1 MKVENRES
9 KPLGNL
15 EKESL
20 ANVLI
25 DESNSQTEIKE
36 IKESVKKKSKC
47 RCSFPS
53 AYTVLLII
61 EILIFL
67 LTYIIPKGLFDTIEY
82 SSEEKI
88 FIIRIHDVNNTIL
101 RVNATKEELDKRG
114 ISVPLD
120 SFLKGIISRPIT
132 IPNTYKRIEGETTNF
147 LNLFS
152 YPIKGLI
159 ASGDICFFVLI
170 IGGTLNM
177 LVEMDSLSSGMR
189 ALSRITKG
197 KEFLL
202 LILILFLISIGGT
215 TYGMFEEIISFY
227 PILMPI
233 FLKSGFDGILSMAP
247 LYLGAICGNMFCTM
261 NATSVVLASIAAGIN
276 FADGLVLRIIG
287 LVLGIIIAVGYL
299 FIYYKRIQK
308 DNTKSIVYDIR
319 EKLEDKYLKIKN
331 ENKENKENE
340 NDIEEKEKIISEKEP
355 LKEDK
360 NEDKN
365 KDKNKNGDII
375 EITENESNN
384 YKFTCIQKISLVI
397 FFSGFIALIL
407 GVLLLGWSIIQ
418 MATIFLLLGII
429 FMFMLRKGE
438 QKAIDIFMKGA
449 GEFCGVAM
457 IIGIARGINLTLE
470 NEKISDTIL
479 DSMSNLVDGL
489 PKIWFAIIMFIIYI
503 FLGFF
508 IQSQSGLAVLSIPP
522 FAPLADKVNCKREVV
537 VNAFMFGQELIGLI
551 SPTGMILIITQL
563 VGIKFTYWLKFIWP
577 YMLILFV
584 FLIVLIIV
592 NAILS

>member
-1 MKVENRES
+1 MNDERES
-9 KPLGNL
+9 KPMGNL
-15 EKESL
+15 EKETLTS
-20 ANVLI
+20 VLI
-25 DESNSQTEIKE
+25 TEADSSPIVLSQ
-36 IKESVKKKSKC
+36 KKQRKC
-47 RCSFPS
+47 KNCCSFPS
-53 AYTVLLII
+53 AYTVLIII
-61 EILIFL
+61 EIIIFL

-82 SSEEKI
+82 SSEENK
-88 FIIRIHDVNNTIL
+88 FIIRIHDVNNTII
-101 RVNATKEELDKRG
+101 RVNATKEELDKRN
-114 ISVPLD
+114 ISVPLE
-120 SFLKGIISRPIT
+120 SFLNGIITRPIS
-132 IPNTYKRIEGETTNF
+132 IPNTYKKIEGETTNF
-147 LNLFS
+147 FGLFS

-159 ASGDICFFVLI
+159 ESADICFFVLI

-202 LILILFLISIGGT
+202 LILILILIAIGGT

-233 FLKSGFDGILSMAP
+233 FLQSGFDGILAMAP

-261 NATSVVLASIAAGIN
+261 NATSVVLASITAGIN
-276 FADGLVLRIIG
+276 FSEGIVLRIIG
-287 LVLGIIIAVGYL
+287 LVLSIIIAVAYL

-308 DNTKSIVYDIR
+308 DNTKSIVYDIK
-319 EKLEDKYLKIKN
+319 EELENKYLKPK
-331 ENKENKENE
+331 KENIENN
-340 NDIEEKEKIISEKEP
+340 NDIEEKEKIITEQNP

-360 NEDKN
+360 PEE
-365 KDKNKNGDII
+365 II
-375 EITENESNN
+375 ENESDTN
-384 YKFTCIQKISLVI
+384 KFTCVQKISLI
-397 FFSGFIALIL
+397 ILFSGFIALIL
-407 GVLLLGWSIIQ
+407 GVLLLGWSIVQ
-418 MATIFLLLGII
+418 MATIFLLLAII

-438 QKAIDIFMKGA
+438 QKAIDAFMKGA

-479 DSMSNLVDGL
+479 ESMSNLVDGL
-489 PKIWFAIIMFIIYI
+489 PKIWFSIIMLVIYI
-503 FLGFF
+503 LIGFF

-551 SPTGMILIITQL
+551 APTGMILIITQL

-577 YMLILFV
+577 YMLILFI
-584 FLIVLIIV
+584 FLCILIIL
-592 NAILS
+592 NATIF

>member
-1 MKVENRES
+1 MNDERES
-9 KPLGNL
+9 KQLGNL
-15 EKESL
+15 EKETLTS
-20 ANVLI
+20 VLI
-25 DESNSQTEIKE
+25 TEADSSPIVLSQ
-36 IKESVKKKSKC
+36 KKQRKC
-47 RCSFPS
+47 KNCCSFPS
-53 AYTVLLII
+53 AYTVLIII
-61 EILIFL
+61 EIIIFL

-82 SSEEKI
+82 SSEENK
-88 FIIRIHDVNNTIL
+88 FIIRIHDVNNTII
-101 RVNATKEELDKRG
+101 RVNATKEELDKRN
-114 ISVPLD
+114 ISVPLE
-120 SFLKGIISRPIT
+120 SFLNGIITRPIS
-132 IPNTYKRIEGETTNF
+132 IPNTYKKIEGETTNF
-147 LNLFS
+147 FGLFS

-159 ASGDICFFVLI
+159 ESADICFFVLI

-202 LILILFLISIGGT
+202 LILILILIAIGGT

-233 FLKSGFDGILSMAP
+233 FLQSGFDGILAMAP

-261 NATSVVLASIAAGIN
+261 NATSVVLASITAGIN
-276 FADGLVLRIIG
+276 FSEGIVLRIIG
-287 LVLGIIIAVGYL
+287 LVLSIIIAVAYL

-308 DNTKSIVYDIR
+308 DNTKSIVYDIK
-319 EKLEDKYLKIKN
+319 EELENKYLKPK
-331 ENKENKENE
+331 KENIENN
-340 NDIEEKEKIISEKEP
+340 NDIEEKEKIITEQNP

-360 NEDKN
+360 PEE
-365 KDKNKNGDII
+365 II
-375 EITENESNN
+375 ENESDTN
-384 YKFTCIQKISLVI
+384 KFTCIQKISLI
-397 FFSGFIALIL
+397 ILFSGFIALIL
-407 GVLLLGWSIIQ
+407 GVLLLGWSIVQ
-418 MATIFLLLGII
+418 MATIFLLLAII

-438 QKAIDIFMKGA
+438 QKAIDAFMKGA

-479 DSMSNLVDGL
+479 ESMSNLVDGL
-489 PKIWFAIIMFIIYI
+489 PKIWFSIIMLVIYI
-503 FLGFF
+503 LIGFF

-551 SPTGMILIITQL
+551 APTGMILIVTQL

-577 YMLILFV
+577 YMLILFI
-584 FLIVLIIV
+584 FLCILIIL
-592 NAILS
+592 NATIF

>member
-1 MKVENRES
+1 MKEEERES
-9 KPLGNL
+9 KPLANL
-15 EKESL
+15 EKERL
-20 ANVLI
+20 TNVLI
-25 DESNSQTEIKE
+25 DESNEFPIETKE
-36 IKESVKKKSKC
+36 KKSKKC
-47 RCSFPS
+47 HKCKCTFPS
-53 AYTVLLII
+53 AYSVLLII
-61 EILIFL
+61 EIVIFI

-82 SSEEKI
+82 SSEEKK
-88 FIIRIHDVNNTIL
+88 FIIRIHDLNNTIL
-101 RVNATKEELDKRG
+101 RVNATEEELKKRN

-120 SFLKGIISRPIT
+120 SFINGIITRPIS
-132 IPNTYKRIEGETTNF
+132 IPNTYKKITGETTNF

-159 ASGDICFFVLI
+159 SSADICFFVLI

-177 LVEMDSLSSGMR
+177 LIEMDSLSSGMR

-247 LYLGAICGNMFCTM
+247 LYFGAICGNMFCTM
-261 NATSVVLASIAAGIN
+261 NATSVVLASITAGIN
-276 FADGLVLRIIG
+276 FSEGIVLRIIG
-287 LVLGIIIAVGYL
+287 LIIGIIIAVGYL

-308 DNTKSIVYDIR
+308 DETKSIVYEIKDQ
-319 EKLEDKYLKIKN
+319 LEDKYLKTKKEKQKENN
-331 ENKENKENE
+331 ENNI
-340 NDIEEKEKIISEKEP
+340 DIEESEKDPLKEEKAEEIPSFSEKE
-355 LKEDK
+355 
-360 NEDKN
+360 
-365 KDKNKNGDII
+365 
-375 EITENESNN
+375 SNN
-384 YKFTCIQKISLVI
+384 DKFTCIQKISLII
-397 FFSGFIALIL
+397 FFLGFLAIIL

-418 MATIFLLLGII
+418 MATIFLILSVI
-429 FMFMLRKGE
+429 FMLMLNKGE
-438 QKAIDIFMKGA
+438 QKAVDVFMKGA
-449 GEFCGVAM
+449 GEFSGVAM

-479 DSMSNLVDGL
+479 ESMSNLVDGL

-503 FLGFF
+503 LIGFF

-551 SPTGMILIITQL
+551 APTGMILIITQL

-577 YMLILFV
+577 YMLILF
-584 FLIVLIIV
+584 IYLIILIII
-592 NAILS
+592 NAIMS

>member
-1 MKVENRES
+1 MNNVRES

-15 EKESL
+15 EKETLTS
-20 ANVLI
+20 VLI
-25 DESNSQTEIKE
+25 TEADSSPIVLSQ
-36 IKESVKKKSKC
+36 KKQRKC
-47 RCSFPS
+47 KNCCSFPS
-53 AYTVLLII
+53 AYTVLIII
-61 EILIFL
+61 EIIIFL

-82 SSEEKI
+82 SSEENK
-88 FIIRIHDVNNTIL
+88 FIIRIHNVNNTII
-101 RVNATKEELDKRG
+101 RVNATKEELDKRN
-114 ISVPLD
+114 ISVPLE
-120 SFLKGIISRPIT
+120 SFLNGIITRPIS
-132 IPNTYKRIEGETTNF
+132 IPNTYKKIEGETTNF
-147 LNLFS
+147 FGLFS

-159 ASGDICFFVLI
+159 ESADICFFVLI

-202 LILILFLISIGGT
+202 LILILILIAIGGT

-233 FLKSGFDGILSMAP
+233 FLQSGFDGILAMAP

-261 NATSVVLASIAAGIN
+261 NATSVVLASITAGIN
-276 FADGLVLRIIG
+276 FSEGIVLRIIG
-287 LVLGIIIAVGYL
+287 LVLSIIIALVYL

-308 DNTKSIVYDIR
+308 DNTKSIVYDIK
-319 EKLEDKYLKIKN
+319 EELENKYLKPK
-331 ENKENKENE
+331 KENIENN
-340 NDIEEKEKIISEKEP
+340 NDIEEKEKIITEQNP

-360 NEDKN
+360 LEE
-365 KDKNKNGDII
+365 II
-375 EITENESNN
+375 ENESDTN
-384 YKFTCIQKISLVI
+384 KFTCIQKISLI
-397 FFSGFIALIL
+397 ILFSGFIALIL
-407 GVLLLGWSIIQ
+407 GVLLLGWSIVQ
-418 MATIFLLLGII
+418 MATIFLLLAII

-438 QKAIDIFMKGA
+438 QKAIDAFMKGA

-479 DSMSNLVDGL
+479 ESMSNLVDGL
-489 PKIWFAIIMFIIYI
+489 PKIWFSIIMLVIYI
-503 FLGFF
+503 LIGFF

-551 SPTGMILIITQL
+551 APTGMILIITQL

-577 YMLILFV
+577 YMLILFI
-584 FLIVLIIV
+584 FLCILIIL
-592 NAILS
+592 NATIF

>member
-1 MKVENRES
+1 MKEEERES
-9 KPLGNL
+9 KPLANL
-15 EKESL
+15 EKERL
-20 ANVLI
+20 TNVLI
-25 DESNSQTEIKE
+25 DESNEFPIETKE
-36 IKESVKKKSKC
+36 KKSKKC
-47 RCSFPS
+47 HKCKCIFPS
-53 AYTVLLII
+53 AYSVLLII
-61 EILIFL
+61 EIVIFI

-82 SSEEKI
+82 SSEEKK
-88 FIIRIHDVNNTIL
+88 FIIRIHDLNNTIL
-101 RVNATKEELDKRG
+101 RVNATEEELKKRN

-120 SFLKGIISRPIT
+120 SFINGIITRPIS
-132 IPNTYKRIEGETTNF
+132 IPNTYKKITGETTNF

-159 ASGDICFFVLI
+159 SSADICFFVLI

-177 LVEMDSLSSGMR
+177 LIEMDSLSSGMR

-247 LYLGAICGNMFCTM
+247 LYFGAICGNMFCTM
-261 NATSVVLASIAAGIN
+261 NATSVVLASITAGIN
-276 FADGLVLRIIG
+276 FSEGIVLRIIG
-287 LVLGIIIAVGYL
+287 LIIGIIIAVGYL

-308 DNTKSIVYDIR
+308 DETKSIVYEIKDQ
-319 EKLEDKYLKIKN
+319 LEDKYLKTKKEKQKENN
-331 ENKENKENE
+331 ENNI
-340 NDIEEKEKIISEKEP
+340 DIEESEKDP
-355 LKEDK
+355 LKEEK
-360 NEDKN
+360 AE
-365 KDKNKNGDII
+365 
-375 EITENESNN
+375 EIPSFSENESNN
-384 YKFTCIQKISLVI
+384 DKFTCIQKISLII
-397 FFSGFIALIL
+397 FFLGFLAIIL

-418 MATIFLLLGII
+418 MATIFLILAVI
-429 FMFMLRKGE
+429 FMLMLNKGE
-438 QKAIDIFMKGA
+438 QKAVDVFMKGA

-479 DSMSNLVDGL
+479 ESMSNLVDGL

-503 FLGFF
+503 LIGFF

-551 SPTGMILIITQL
+551 APTGMILIITQL

-577 YMLILFV
+577 YMLILF
-584 FLIVLIIV
+584 IYLIILIII
-592 NAILS
+592 NAIMS

>member
-1 MKVENRES
+1 MNDERES

-15 EKESL
+15 EKETLTS
-20 ANVLI
+20 VLI
-25 DESNSQTEIKE
+25 TEADSSPIVLSQ
-36 IKESVKKKSKC
+36 KKQRKC
-47 RCSFPS
+47 KNCCSFPS
-53 AYTVLLII
+53 AYTVLIII
-61 EILIFL
+61 EIIIFL

-82 SSEEKI
+82 SSEENK
-88 FIIRIHDVNNTIL
+88 FIIRIHNVNYTII
-101 RVNATKEELDKRG
+101 RVNATKEELDKRN
-114 ISVPLD
+114 ISVPLE
-120 SFLKGIISRPIT
+120 SFLNGIITRPIS
-132 IPNTYKRIEGETTNF
+132 IPNTYKKIEGETTNF
-147 LNLFS
+147 FGLFS

-159 ASGDICFFVLI
+159 ESADICFFVLI

-202 LILILFLISIGGT
+202 LILILILIAIGGT

-233 FLKSGFDGILSMAP
+233 FLQSGFDGILAMAP

-261 NATSVVLASIAAGIN
+261 NATSVVLASITAGIN
-276 FADGLVLRIIG
+276 FSEGIVLRIIG
-287 LVLGIIIAVGYL
+287 LVLSIIIAVAYL

-308 DNTKSIVYDIR
+308 DNTKSIVYDIK
-319 EKLEDKYLKIKN
+319 EELENKYLKPK
-331 ENKENKENE
+331 KENIENN
-340 NDIEEKEKIISEKEP
+340 NDIEEKEKIITEQNP

-360 NEDKN
+360 PEE
-365 KDKNKNGDII
+365 II
-375 EITENESNN
+375 ENESDTN
-384 YKFTCIQKISLVI
+384 KFTCIQKISLI
-397 FFSGFIALIL
+397 ILFSGFIALIL
-407 GVLLLGWSIIQ
+407 GVLLLGWSIVQ
-418 MATIFLLLGII
+418 MATIFLLLAII

-438 QKAIDIFMKGA
+438 QKAIDAFMKGA

-479 DSMSNLVDGL
+479 ESMSNLVDGL
-489 PKIWFAIIMFIIYI
+489 PKIWFSIIMLVIYI
-503 FLGFF
+503 LIGFF

-551 SPTGMILIITQL
+551 APTGMILIITQL

-577 YMLILFV
+577 YMLILFI
-584 FLIVLIIV
+584 FLCILIIL
-592 NAILS
+592 NATIF

>member
-1 MKVENRES
+1 MNDERES

-15 EKESL
+15 EKETLTS
-20 ANVLI
+20 VLI
-25 DESNSQTEIKE
+25 TEADSSPIVLSQ
-36 IKESVKKKSKC
+36 KKQRKC
-47 RCSFPS
+47 KNCCSFPS
-53 AYTVLLII
+53 AYTVLIII
-61 EILIFL
+61 EIIIFL

-82 SSEEKI
+82 SSEENK
-88 FIIRIHDVNNTIL
+88 FIIRIHNVNYTII
-101 RVNATKEELDKRG
+101 RVNATKEELDKRN
-114 ISVPLD
+114 ISVPLE
-120 SFLKGIISRPIT
+120 SFLNGIITRPIS
-132 IPNTYKRIEGETTNF
+132 IPNTYKKIEGETTNF
-147 LNLFS
+147 FGLFS

-159 ASGDICFFVLI
+159 ESADICFFVLI

-202 LILILFLISIGGT
+202 LILILILIAIGGT

-233 FLKSGFDGILSMAP
+233 FLQSGFDGILAMAP

-261 NATSVVLASIAAGIN
+261 NATSVVLASITAGIN
-276 FADGLVLRIIG
+276 FSEGIVLRIIG
-287 LVLGIIIAVGYL
+287 LVLSIIIAVAYL

-308 DNTKSIVYDIR
+308 DNTKSIVYDIK
-319 EKLEDKYLKIKN
+319 EELENKYLKPK
-331 ENKENKENE
+331 KENIENN
-340 NDIEEKEKIISEKEP
+340 NDIEEKEKIITEQNP

-360 NEDKN
+360 PEE
-365 KDKNKNGDII
+365 II
-375 EITENESNN
+375 ENESDTN
-384 YKFTCIQKISLVI
+384 KFTCIQKISLI
-397 FFSGFIALIL
+397 ILFSGFIALIL
-407 GVLLLGWSIIQ
+407 GVLLLGWSIVQ
-418 MATIFLLLGII
+418 MATIFLLLAII

-438 QKAIDIFMKGA
+438 QKAIDAFMKGA

-479 DSMSNLVDGL
+479 ESMSNLVDGL
-489 PKIWFAIIMFIIYI
+489 PKIWFSIIMLVIYI
-503 FLGFF
+503 LIGFF

-551 SPTGMILIITQL
+551 APTGMILIVTQL

-577 YMLILFV
+577 YMLILFI
-584 FLIVLIIV
+584 FLCILIIL
-592 NAILS
+592 NATIF

>member
-1 MKVENRES
+1 MNDERES

-15 EKESL
+15 EKETLTS
-20 ANVLI
+20 VLI
-25 DESNSQTEIKE
+25 TEADSSPIVLSQ
-36 IKESVKKKSKC
+36 KKQRKC
-47 RCSFPS
+47 KNCCSFPS
-53 AYTVLLII
+53 AYTVLIII
-61 EILIFL
+61 EIIIFL

-82 SSEEKI
+82 SSEENK
-88 FIIRIHDVNNTIL
+88 FIIRIHNVNNTII
-101 RVNATKEELDKRG
+101 RVNATKEELDKRN
-114 ISVPLD
+114 ISVPLE
-120 SFLKGIISRPIT
+120 SFLNGIITRPIS
-132 IPNTYKRIEGETTNF
+132 IPNTYKKIEGETTNF
-147 LNLFS
+147 FGLFS

-159 ASGDICFFVLI
+159 ESADICFFVLI

-202 LILILFLISIGGT
+202 LILILILIAIGGT

-233 FLKSGFDGILSMAP
+233 FLQSGFDGILAMAP
-247 LYLGAICGNMFCTM
+247 LYLGAICGNMFCAM
-261 NATSVVLASIAAGIN
+261 NATSVVLASITAGIN
-276 FADGLVLRIIG
+276 FSEGIVLRIIG
-287 LVLGIIIAVGYL
+287 LVLSIIIAVAYL

-308 DNTKSIVYDIR
+308 DNTKSIVYDIK
-319 EKLEDKYLKIKN
+319 EELENKYLKPK
-331 ENKENKENE
+331 KENIENN
-340 NDIEEKEKIISEKEP
+340 NDIEEKEKIITEQNP

-360 NEDKN
+360 PEE
-365 KDKNKNGDII
+365 II
-375 EITENESNN
+375 ENESDTN
-384 YKFTCIQKISLVI
+384 KFTCIQKISLI
-397 FFSGFIALIL
+397 ILFSGFIALIL
-407 GVLLLGWSIIQ
+407 GVLLLGWSIVQ
-418 MATIFLLLGII
+418 MATIFLLLAII

-438 QKAIDIFMKGA
+438 QKAIDAFMKGA

-479 DSMSNLVDGL
+479 ESMSNLVDGL
-489 PKIWFAIIMFIIYI
+489 PKIWFSIIMLVIYI
-503 FLGFF
+503 LIGFF

-551 SPTGMILIITQL
+551 APTGMILIVMQL

-577 YMLILFV
+577 YMLILFI
-584 FLIVLIIV
+584 FLCILIIL
-592 NAILS
+592 NATIF

>member
-1 MKVENRES
+1 MNDERES

-15 EKESL
+15 EKETL
-20 ANVLI
+20 TNVLI
-25 DESNSQTEIKE
+25 TEADSSPIVLSQ
-36 IKESVKKKSKC
+36 KKQRKC
-47 RCSFPS
+47 KNCCSFPS
-53 AYTVLLII
+53 AYTVLIII
-61 EILIFL
+61 EIIIFL

-82 SSEEKI
+82 SSEENK
-88 FIIRIHDVNNTIL
+88 FIIRIHDVNNTII
-101 RVNATKEELDKRG
+101 RVNATKEELDKRN
-114 ISVPLD
+114 ISVPLE
-120 SFLKGIISRPIT
+120 SFLNGIITRPILL
-132 IPNTYKRIEGETTNF
+132 PNTYKKIERETTNF
-147 LNLFS
+147 FGLFS

-159 ASGDICFFVLI
+159 ESADICFFVLI

-202 LILILFLISIGGT
+202 LILILILIAIGGT

-233 FLKSGFDGILSMAP
+233 FLQSGFDGILAMAP

-261 NATSVVLASIAAGIN
+261 NATSVVLASITAGIN
-276 FADGLVLRIIG
+276 FSEGIVLRIIG
-287 LVLGIIIAVGYL
+287 LVLSIIIAVAYL

-308 DNTKSIVYDIR
+308 DNTKSIVYDIK
-319 EKLEDKYLKIKN
+319 EELENKYLKPK
-331 ENKENKENE
+331 KENIENN
-340 NDIEEKEKIISEKEP
+340 NDIEEKEKIITEQNP

-360 NEDKN
+360 PEE
-365 KDKNKNGDII
+365 II
-375 EITENESNN
+375 ENESDTN
-384 YKFTCIQKISLVI
+384 KFTCIQKISLI
-397 FFSGFIALIL
+397 ILFSGFIALIL
-407 GVLLLGWSIIQ
+407 GVLLLGWSIVQ
-418 MATIFLLLGII
+418 MATIFLLLAII

-438 QKAIDIFMKGA
+438 QKAIDAFMKGA

-479 DSMSNLVDGL
+479 ESMSNLVDGL
-489 PKIWFAIIMFIIYI
+489 PKIWFSIIMLVIYI
-503 FLGFF
+503 LIGFF

-551 SPTGMILIITQL
+551 APTGMILIITQL

-577 YMLILFV
+577 YMLILFI
-584 FLIVLIIV
+584 FLCILIIL
-592 NAILS
+592 NATIF

>member
-1 MKVENRES
+1 MNDERES

-15 EKESL
+15 EKETLTS
-20 ANVLI
+20 VLI
-25 DESNSQTEIKE
+25 TEADSSPIVLSQ
-36 IKESVKKKSKC
+36 KKQRKC
-47 RCSFPS
+47 KNCCSFPS
-53 AYTVLLII
+53 AYTVLIII
-61 EILIFL
+61 EIIIFL

-82 SSEEKI
+82 SSEENK
-88 FIIRIHDVNNTIL
+88 FIIRIHNVNNTII
-101 RVNATKEELDKRG
+101 RVNATKEELDKRN
-114 ISVPLD
+114 ISVPLE
-120 SFLKGIISRPIT
+120 SFLNGIITRPIS
-132 IPNTYKRIEGETTNF
+132 IPNTYKKIEGETTNF
-147 LNLFS
+147 FGLFS

-159 ASGDICFFVLI
+159 ESADICFFVLI

-202 LILILFLISIGGT
+202 LILILILIAIGGT

-233 FLKSGFDGILSMAP
+233 FLQSGFDGILAMAP

-261 NATSVVLASIAAGIN
+261 NATSVVLASITAGIN
-276 FADGLVLRIIG
+276 FSEGIVLRIIG
-287 LVLGIIIAVGYL
+287 LVLSIIIAVAYL

-308 DNTKSIVYDIR
+308 DNTKSIVYDIK
-319 EKLEDKYLKIKN
+319 EELENKYLKPK
-331 ENKENKENE
+331 KENIENN
-340 NDIEEKEKIISEKEP
+340 NDIEEKEKIITEQNP

-360 NEDKN
+360 PEE
-365 KDKNKNGDII
+365 II
-375 EITENESNN
+375 ENESDTN
-384 YKFTCIQKISLVI
+384 KFTCIQKISLI
-397 FFSGFIALIL
+397 ILFSGFIALIL
-407 GVLLLGWSIIQ
+407 GVLLLGWSIVQ
-418 MATIFLLLGII
+418 MATIFLLLAII

-438 QKAIDIFMKGA
+438 QKAIDAFMKGA

-479 DSMSNLVDGL
+479 ESMSNLVDGL
-489 PKIWFAIIMFIIYI
+489 PKIWFSIIMLVIYI
-503 FLGFF
+503 LIGFF

-551 SPTGMILIITQL
+551 APTGMILIVTQL
-563 VGIKFTYWLKFIWP
+563 VGIKFTYWLKFIWS
-577 YMLILFV
+577 YMLILFI
-584 FLIVLIIV
+584 FLCILIIL
-592 NAILS
+592 NATIF

>member
-1 MKVENRES
+1 MNDERES

-15 EKESL
+15 EKETLTS
-20 ANVLI
+20 VLI
-25 DESNSQTEIKE
+25 TEADSSPIVLSQ
-36 IKESVKKKSKC
+36 KKQRKC
-47 RCSFPS
+47 KNCCSFPS
-53 AYTVLLII
+53 AYTVLIII
-61 EILIFL
+61 EIIIFL

-82 SSEEKI
+82 SSEENK
-88 FIIRIHDVNNTIL
+88 FIIRIHDVNNTII
-101 RVNATKEELDKRG
+101 RVNATKEELDKRN
-114 ISVPLD
+114 ISVPLE
-120 SFLKGIISRPIT
+120 SFLNGIITRPIS
-132 IPNTYKRIEGETTNF
+132 IPNTYKKIEGETTNF
-147 LNLFS
+147 FGLFS

-159 ASGDICFFVLI
+159 ESADICFFVLI

-202 LILILFLISIGGT
+202 LILILILIAIGGT

-233 FLKSGFDGILSMAP
+233 FLQSGFDGILAMAP

-261 NATSVVLASIAAGIN
+261 NATSVVLASITAGIN
-276 FADGLVLRIIG
+276 FSEGIVLRIIG
-287 LVLGIIIAVGYL
+287 LILSIIIAVAYL

-308 DNTKSIVYDIR
+308 DNTKSIVYDIK
-319 EKLEDKYLKIKN
+319 EELENKYLKPK
-331 ENKENKENE
+331 KENIENN
-340 NDIEEKEKIISEKEP
+340 NDIEEKEKIITEQNP

-360 NEDKN
+360 PEE
-365 KDKNKNGDII
+365 II
-375 EITENESNN
+375 ENESDTN
-384 YKFTCIQKISLVI
+384 KFTCIQKISLI
-397 FFSGFIALIL
+397 ILFSGFIALIL
-407 GVLLLGWSIIQ
+407 GVLLLGWSIVQ
-418 MATIFLLLGII
+418 MATIFLLLAII

-438 QKAIDIFMKGA
+438 QKAIDAFMKGA

-479 DSMSNLVDGL
+479 ESMSNLVDGL
-489 PKIWFAIIMFIIYI
+489 PKIWFSIIMLVIYI
-503 FLGFF
+503 LIGFF

-551 SPTGMILIITQL
+551 APTGMILIVTQL

-577 YMLILFV
+577 YMLILFI
-584 FLIVLIIV
+584 FLCILIIL
-592 NAILS
+592 NATIF

>member
-1 MKVENRES
+1 MKEEERES
-9 KPLGNL
+9 KPLANL
-15 EKESL
+15 EKERL
-20 ANVLI
+20 TNVLI
-25 DESNSQTEIKE
+25 DESNEFPIETKE
-36 IKESVKKKSKC
+36 KKSKKC
-47 RCSFPS
+47 HKCKCTFPS
-53 AYTVLLII
+53 AYSVLLII
-61 EILIFL
+61 EILIFI

-82 SSEEKI
+82 SSEEKK

-101 RVNATKEELDKRG
+101 RVNATEEELKKRN

-120 SFLKGIISRPIT
+120 SFINGIITRPIS
-132 IPNTYKRIEGETTNF
+132 IPNTYKKITGETTNF

-159 ASGDICFFVLI
+159 SSADICFFVLI

-177 LVEMDSLSSGMR
+177 LIEMDSLSSGMR

-247 LYLGAICGNMFCTM
+247 LYFGAICGNMFCAM
-261 NATSVVLASIAAGIN
+261 NATSVVLASITAGIN
-276 FADGLVLRIIG
+276 FSEGIVLRIIG
-287 LVLGIIIAVGYL
+287 LIIGIIIAVGYL

-308 DNTKSIVYDIR
+308 DETKSIVYEIKDQ
-319 EKLEDKYLKIKN
+319 LEDKYLKTKKDKQKENN
-331 ENKENKENE
+331 ENNIE
-340 NDIEEKEKIISEKEP
+340 IEESEKDP
-355 LKEDK
+355 LKEEK
-360 NEDKN
+360 AE
-365 KDKNKNGDII
+365 
-375 EITENESNN
+375 EIPSFSENESNN
-384 YKFTCIQKISLVI
+384 DKFTCIQKISLII
-397 FFSGFIALIL
+397 FFLGFLAIIL

-418 MATIFLLLGII
+418 MATIFLILAVI
-429 FMFMLRKGE
+429 FMLMLNKGE
-438 QKAIDIFMKGA
+438 QKAVDVFMKGA

-479 DSMSNLVDGL
+479 ESMSNLVDGL

-503 FLGFF
+503 LIGFF

-551 SPTGMILIITQL
+551 APTGMILIITQL

-577 YMLILFV
+577 YMLILF
-584 FLIVLIIV
+584 IYLIILIII
-592 NAILS
+592 NAIMS

>member
-1 MKVENRES
+1 MNDERES

-15 EKESL
+15 EKETLTS
-20 ANVLI
+20 VLI
-25 DESNSQTEIKE
+25 TEADSSPIVLSQ
-36 IKESVKKKSKC
+36 KKQSKC
-47 RCSFPS
+47 KNCCSFPS
-53 AYTVLLII
+53 AYTVLIII
-61 EILIFL
+61 EIIIFL

-82 SSEEKI
+82 SSEENK
-88 FIIRIHDVNNTIL
+88 FIIRIHNVNNTII
-101 RVNATKEELDKRG
+101 RVNATKEELDKRN
-114 ISVPLD
+114 ISVPLE
-120 SFLKGIISRPIT
+120 SFLNGIITRPIS
-132 IPNTYKRIEGETTNF
+132 IPNTYKKIEGETTNF
-147 LNLFS
+147 FGLFS

-159 ASGDICFFVLI
+159 ESADICFFVLI

-202 LILILFLISIGGT
+202 LILILILIAIGGT

-233 FLKSGFDGILSMAP
+233 FLQSGFDGILAMAP

-261 NATSVVLASIAAGIN
+261 NATSVVLASITAGIN
-276 FADGLVLRIIG
+276 FSEGIVLRIIG
-287 LVLGIIIAVGYL
+287 LVLSIIIAVAYL

-308 DNTKSIVYDIR
+308 DNTKSIVYDIK
-319 EKLEDKYLKIKN
+319 EELENKYLKPK
-331 ENKENKENE
+331 KENIENN
-340 NDIEEKEKIISEKEP
+340 NDIEEKEKIITEQNP

-360 NEDKN
+360 PEE
-365 KDKNKNGDII
+365 II
-375 EITENESNN
+375 ENESDTN
-384 YKFTCIQKISLVI
+384 KFTCIQKISLI
-397 FFSGFIALIL
+397 ILFSGFIALIL
-407 GVLLLGWSIIQ
+407 GVLLLGWSIVQ
-418 MATIFLLLGII
+418 MATIFLLLAII

-438 QKAIDIFMKGA
+438 QKAIDAFMKGA

-479 DSMSNLVDGL
+479 ESMSNLVDGL
-489 PKIWFAIIMFIIYI
+489 PKIWFSIIMLVIYI
-503 FLGFF
+503 LIGFF

-551 SPTGMILIITQL
+551 APTGMILIVTQL

-577 YMLILFV
+577 YMLILFI
-584 FLIVLIIV
+584 FLCILIIL
-592 NAILS
+592 NATIF

>member
-1 MKVENRES
+1 MNDERES

-15 EKESL
+15 EKETLTS
-20 ANVLI
+20 VLI
-25 DESNSQTEIKE
+25 TEADSSPIVLSQ
-36 IKESVKKKSKC
+36 KKQRKC
-47 RCSFPS
+47 KNCCSFPS
-53 AYTVLLII
+53 AYTVLIII
-61 EILIFL
+61 EIIIFL

-82 SSEEKI
+82 SSEENK
-88 FIIRIHDVNNTIL
+88 FIIRIHNVNNTII
-101 RVNATKEELDKRG
+101 RVNATKEELDKRN
-114 ISVPLD
+114 ISVPLE
-120 SFLKGIISRPIT
+120 SFLNGIITRPIS
-132 IPNTYKRIEGETTNF
+132 IPNTYKKIEGETTNF
-147 LNLFS
+147 FGLFS

-159 ASGDICFFVLI
+159 ESADICFFVLI

-202 LILILFLISIGGT
+202 LILILILIAIGGT

-233 FLKSGFDGILSMAP
+233 FLQSGFDGILAMAP

-261 NATSVVLASIAAGIN
+261 NATSVVLASITAGIN
-276 FADGLVLRIIG
+276 FSEGIVLRIIG
-287 LVLGIIIAVGYL
+287 LVLSIIIAVAYL

-308 DNTKSIVYDIR
+308 DNTKSIVYDIK
-319 EKLEDKYLKIKN
+319 EELENKYLKPK
-331 ENKENKENE
+331 KENIENN
-340 NDIEEKEKIISEKEP
+340 NDIEEKEKIITEQNP

-360 NEDKN
+360 PEE
-365 KDKNKNGDII
+365 II
-375 EITENESNN
+375 ENESDTN
-384 YKFTCIQKISLVI
+384 KFTCIQKISLI
-397 FFSGFIALIL
+397 ILFSGFIALIL
-407 GVLLLGWSIIQ
+407 GVLLLGWSIVQ
-418 MATIFLLLGII
+418 MATIFLLLAII

-438 QKAIDIFMKGA
+438 QKAIDAFMKGA

-479 DSMSNLVDGL
+479 ESMSNLVDGL
-489 PKIWFAIIMFIIYI
+489 PKIWFSIIMLVIYI
-503 FLGFF
+503 LIGFF

-537 VNAFMFGQELIGLI
+537 VNAFMFGQELIALI
-551 SPTGMILIITQL
+551 APTGMILIITQL

-577 YMLILFV
+577 YMLILFI
-584 FLIVLIIV
+584 FLCILIIL
-592 NAILS
+592 NATIF

>member
-1 MKVENRES
+1 MNDERES

-15 EKESL
+15 EKETLTS
-20 ANVLI
+20 VLI
-25 DESNSQTEIKE
+25 TEADSSPIVLSQ
-36 IKESVKKKSKC
+36 KKQRKC
-47 RCSFPS
+47 KNCCSFPS
-53 AYTVLLII
+53 AYTVLIII
-61 EILIFL
+61 EIIIFL

-82 SSEEKI
+82 SSEENK
-88 FIIRIHDVNNTIL
+88 FIIRIHNVNNTII
-101 RVNATKEELDKRG
+101 RVNATKEELDKRN
-114 ISVPLD
+114 ISIPLE
-120 SFLKGIISRPIT
+120 SFLNGIITRPIS
-132 IPNTYKRIEGETTNF
+132 IPNTYKKIEGETTNF
-147 LNLFS
+147 FGLFS

-159 ASGDICFFVLI
+159 ESADICFFVLI

-202 LILILFLISIGGT
+202 LILILVLISIGGT

-233 FLKSGFDGILSMAP
+233 FLQSGFDGILAMAP

-261 NATSVVLASIAAGIN
+261 NATSVVLASITAGIN
-276 FADGLVLRIIG
+276 FSEGIVLRIIG
-287 LVLGIIIAVGYL
+287 LVLSIIIAVAYL

-308 DNTKSIVYDIR
+308 DNTKSIVYDIK
-319 EKLEDKYLKIKN
+319 EELENKYLKPK
-331 ENKENKENE
+331 KENIENN
-340 NDIEEKEKIISEKEP
+340 NDIEEKEKIITEQNP

-360 NEDKN
+360 PEE
-365 KDKNKNGDII
+365 II
-375 EITENESNN
+375 ENESDTN
-384 YKFTCIQKISLVI
+384 KFTCIQKISLI
-397 FFSGFIALIL
+397 ILFSGFIALIL

-438 QKAIDIFMKGA
+438 QKAIEIFMKGA

-479 DSMSNLVDGL
+479 ESMSNLVDGL
-489 PKIWFAIIMFIIYI
+489 PKIWFSIIMLVIYI
-503 FLGFF
+503 LIGFF

-551 SPTGMILIITQL
+551 APTGMILIITQL

-577 YMLILFV
+577 YMLILFI
-584 FLIVLIIV
+584 FLCILIIL
-592 NAILS
+592 NATIF

>member
-1 MKVENRES
+1 MNDERES

-15 EKESL
+15 EKETLTS
-20 ANVLI
+20 VLI
-25 DESNSQTEIKE
+25 TEADSSPIVLSQ
-36 IKESVKKKSKC
+36 KKQRKC
-47 RCSFPS
+47 KNCCSFPS
-53 AYTVLLII
+53 AYTVLIII
-61 EILIFL
+61 EIIIFL

-82 SSEEKI
+82 SSEENK
-88 FIIRIHDVNNTIL
+88 FIIRIHDVNNTII
-101 RVNATKEELDKRG
+101 RVNATKEELDKRN
-114 ISVPLD
+114 ISVPLE
-120 SFLKGIISRPIT
+120 SFLNGIITRPIS
-132 IPNTYKRIEGETTNF
+132 IPNTYKKIEGETTNF
-147 LNLFS
+147 FGLFS

-159 ASGDICFFVLI
+159 ESADICFFVLI

-202 LILILFLISIGGT
+202 LILILILIAIGGT
-215 TYGMFEEIISFY
+215 TFGMFEEIISFY

-233 FLKSGFDGILSMAP
+233 FLQSGFDGILAMAP

-261 NATSVVLASIAAGIN
+261 NATSVVLASITAGIN
-276 FADGLVLRIIG
+276 FSEGIVLRIIG
-287 LVLGIIIAVGYL
+287 LVLSIIIAVAYL

-308 DNTKSIVYDIR
+308 DNTKSIVYDIK
-319 EKLEDKYLKIKN
+319 EELENKYLKPK
-331 ENKENKENE
+331 KENIENN
-340 NDIEEKEKIISEKEP
+340 NDIEEKEKIITEQNP

-360 NEDKN
+360 PEE
-365 KDKNKNGDII
+365 II
-375 EITENESNN
+375 ENESDTN
-384 YKFTCIQKISLVI
+384 KFTCIQKISLI
-397 FFSGFIALIL
+397 ILFSGFIALIL
-407 GVLLLGWSIIQ
+407 GVLLLGWSIVQ
-418 MATIFLLLGII
+418 MATIFLLLAII

-438 QKAIDIFMKGA
+438 QKAIDAFMKGA

-479 DSMSNLVDGL
+479 ESMSNLVDGL
-489 PKIWFAIIMFIIYI
+489 PKIWFSIIMLVIYI
-503 FLGFF
+503 LIGFF

-551 SPTGMILIITQL
+551 APTGMILIVTQL

-577 YMLILFV
+577 YMLILFI
-584 FLIVLIIV
+584 FLCILIIL
-592 NAILS
+592 NATIF

>member
-1 MKVENRES
+1 MNDERES

-15 EKESL
+15 EKETLTS
-20 ANVLI
+20 VLI
-25 DESNSQTEIKE
+25 TEADSSPIVLSQ
-36 IKESVKKKSKC
+36 KKQRKC
-47 RCSFPS
+47 KNCCSFPS
-53 AYTVLLII
+53 AYTVLIII
-61 EILIFL
+61 EIIIFL

-82 SSEEKI
+82 SSEENK
-88 FIIRIHDVNNTIL
+88 FIIRIHNVNNTII
-101 RVNATKEELDKRG
+101 RVNATKEELDKRN
-114 ISVPLD
+114 ISVPLE
-120 SFLKGIISRPIT
+120 SFLNGIITRPIS
-132 IPNTYKRIEGETTNF
+132 IPNTYKKIEGETTNF
-147 LNLFS
+147 FGLFS

-159 ASGDICFFVLI
+159 ESADICFFVLI

-202 LILILFLISIGGT
+202 LILILILIAIGGT

-233 FLKSGFDGILSMAP
+233 FLQSGFDGILAMAP

-261 NATSVVLASIAAGIN
+261 NATSVVLASITAGIN
-276 FADGLVLRIIG
+276 FSEGIVLRIIG
-287 LVLGIIIAVGYL
+287 LVLSIIIAVAYL

-308 DNTKSIVYDIR
+308 DNTKSIVYDIK
-319 EKLEDKYLKIKN
+319 EELENKYLKPK
-331 ENKENKENE
+331 KENIENN
-340 NDIEEKEKIISEKEP
+340 NDIEEKEKIITEQNP

-360 NEDKN
+360 PEE
-365 KDKNKNGDII
+365 II
-375 EITENESNN
+375 ENESDTN
-384 YKFTCIQKISLVI
+384 KFTCIQKISLI
-397 FFSGFIALIL
+397 ILFSGFIALIL
-407 GVLLLGWSIIQ
+407 GVLLLGWSIVQ
-418 MATIFLLLGII
+418 MATIFLLLAII

-438 QKAIDIFMKGA
+438 QKAIDAFMKGA

-479 DSMSNLVDGL
+479 ESMSNLVDGL
-489 PKIWFAIIMFIIYI
+489 PKIWFSIIMLVIYI
-503 FLGFF
+503 LIGFF

-551 SPTGMILIITQL
+551 APTGMILIVTQL

-577 YMLILFV
+577 YMLILFI
-584 FLIVLIIV
+584 FLCVLIIL
-592 NAILS
+592 NATIF

>member
-1 MKVENRES
+1 MNDERES

-15 EKESL
+15 EKETLTS
-20 ANVLI
+20 VLI
-25 DESNSQTEIKE
+25 TEADSSPIVLSQ
-36 IKESVKKKSKC
+36 KKQRKC
-47 RCSFPS
+47 KNCCSFPS
-53 AYTVLLII
+53 AYTVLIII
-61 EILIFL
+61 EIIIFL

-82 SSEEKI
+82 SSEENK
-88 FIIRIHDVNNTIL
+88 FIIRIHDVNNTII
-101 RVNATKEELDKRG
+101 RVSATKEELDKRN
-114 ISVPLD
+114 ISVPLE
-120 SFLKGIISRPIT
+120 SFLNGIITRPIS
-132 IPNTYKRIEGETTNF
+132 IPNTYKKIEGETTNF
-147 LNLFS
+147 FGLFS

-159 ASGDICFFVLI
+159 ESADICFFVLI

-202 LILILFLISIGGT
+202 LILILILIAIGGT

-233 FLKSGFDGILSMAP
+233 FLQSGFDGILAMAP

-261 NATSVVLASIAAGIN
+261 NATSVVLASITAGIN
-276 FADGLVLRIIG
+276 FSEGIVLRIIG
-287 LVLGIIIAVGYL
+287 LVLSIIIAVAYL

-308 DNTKSIVYDIR
+308 DNTKSIVYDIK
-319 EKLEDKYLKIKN
+319 EELENKYLKPK
-331 ENKENKENE
+331 KENIENN
-340 NDIEEKEKIISEKEP
+340 NDIEEKEKIITEQNP

-360 NEDKN
+360 PEE
-365 KDKNKNGDII
+365 II
-375 EITENESNN
+375 ENESDTN
-384 YKFTCIQKISLVI
+384 KFTCIQKISLI
-397 FFSGFIALIL
+397 ILFSGFIALIL
-407 GVLLLGWSIIQ
+407 GVLLLGWSIVQ
-418 MATIFLLLGII
+418 MATIFLLLAII

-438 QKAIDIFMKGA
+438 QKAIDAFMKGA
-449 GEFCGVAM
+449 GEFCGVAI

-479 DSMSNLVDGL
+479 ESMSNLVDGL
-489 PKIWFAIIMFIIYI
+489 PKIWFSIIMLVIYI
-503 FLGFF
+503 LIGFF

-551 SPTGMILIITQL
+551 APTGMILIITQL

-577 YMLILFV
+577 YMLILFI
-584 FLIVLIIV
+584 FLCILIIL
-592 NAILS
+592 NATIF

>member
-1 MKVENRES
+1 MNDERES

-15 EKESL
+15 EKETLTS
-20 ANVLI
+20 VLI
-25 DESNSQTEIKE
+25 TEADSSPIVLSQ
-36 IKESVKKKSKC
+36 KKQRKC
-47 RCSFPS
+47 KNCCSFPS
-53 AYTVLLII
+53 AYTVLIII
-61 EILIFL
+61 EIIIFL
-67 LTYIIPKGLFDTIEY
+67 LTYIIPKGLFDTIKY
-82 SSEEKI
+82 SSEENK
-88 FIIRIHDVNNTIL
+88 FIIRIHDVNNTII
-101 RVNATKEELDKRG
+101 RVNATKEELDKRN
-114 ISVPLD
+114 ISVPLE
-120 SFLKGIISRPIT
+120 SFLNGIITRPIS
-132 IPNTYKRIEGETTNF
+132 IPNTYKKIEGETTNF
-147 LNLFS
+147 FGLFS

-159 ASGDICFFVLI
+159 ESADICFFVLI

-202 LILILFLISIGGT
+202 LILILILIAIGGT

-233 FLKSGFDGILSMAP
+233 FLQSGFDGILAMAP

-261 NATSVVLASIAAGIN
+261 NATSVVLASITAGIN
-276 FADGLVLRIIG
+276 FSEGIVLRIIG
-287 LVLGIIIAVGYL
+287 LVLSIIIAVAYL

-308 DNTKSIVYDIR
+308 DNTKSIVYDIK
-319 EKLEDKYLKIKN
+319 EELENKYLKPK
-331 ENKENKENE
+331 KENIENN
-340 NDIEEKEKIISEKEP
+340 NDIEEKEKIITEQNP

-360 NEDKN
+360 PEE
-365 KDKNKNGDII
+365 II
-375 EITENESNN
+375 ENESDTN
-384 YKFTCIQKISLVI
+384 KFTCIQKISLI
-397 FFSGFIALIL
+397 ILFSGFIALIL
-407 GVLLLGWSIIQ
+407 GVLLLGWSIVQ
-418 MATIFLLLGII
+418 MATIFLLLAII

-438 QKAIDIFMKGA
+438 QKAIDAFMKGA

-479 DSMSNLVDGL
+479 ESMSNLVDGL
-489 PKIWFAIIMFIIYI
+489 PKIWFSIIMLVIYI
-503 FLGFF
+503 LIGFF

-551 SPTGMILIITQL
+551 APTGMILIITQL

-577 YMLILFV
+577 YMLILFI
-584 FLIVLIIV
+584 FLCILIIL
-592 NAILS
+592 NATIF

>member
-1 MKVENRES
+1 MNDERES

-15 EKESL
+15 EKETLTS
-20 ANVLI
+20 VLI
-25 DESNSQTEIKE
+25 TEADSSPIVLSQ
-36 IKESVKKKSKC
+36 KKQRKC
-47 RCSFPS
+47 KNCCSFPS
-53 AYTVLLII
+53 AYTVLIII
-61 EILIFL
+61 EIIIFL

-82 SSEEKI
+82 SSEENK
-88 FIIRIHDVNNTIL
+88 FIIRIHNVNNTII
-101 RVNATKEELDKRG
+101 RVNATKEELDKRN
-114 ISVPLD
+114 ISVPLE
-120 SFLKGIISRPIT
+120 SFLNGIITRPIS
-132 IPNTYKRIEGETTNF
+132 IPNTYKKIEGETTNF
-147 LNLFS
+147 FGLFS

-159 ASGDICFFVLI
+159 ESADICFFVLI

-202 LILILFLISIGGT
+202 LILILILIAIGGT

-233 FLKSGFDGILSMAP
+233 FLQSGFDGILAMAP

-261 NATSVVLASIAAGIN
+261 NATSVVLASITAGIN
-276 FADGLVLRIIG
+276 FSEGIVLRIIG
-287 LVLGIIIAVGYL
+287 LVLSIIIAVAYL

-308 DNTKSIVYDIR
+308 DNTKSIVYDIK
-319 EKLEDKYLKIKN
+319 EELENKYLKPK
-331 ENKENKENE
+331 KENIENN
-340 NDIEEKEKIISEKEP
+340 NDIEEKEKIITEQNP

-360 NEDKN
+360 PEE
-365 KDKNKNGDII
+365 II
-375 EITENESNN
+375 ENESDTN
-384 YKFTCIQKISLVI
+384 KFTCIQKISLI
-397 FFSGFIALIL
+397 ILFSGFIALIL
-407 GVLLLGWSIIQ
+407 GVLLLGWSIVQ
-418 MATIFLLLGII
+418 MATIFLLLAII

-438 QKAIDIFMKGA
+438 QKAIDAFMKGA

-479 DSMSNLVDGL
+479 ESMSNLVDGL
-489 PKIWFAIIMFIIYI
+489 PKIWFSIIMLVIYI
-503 FLGFF
+503 LIGFF

-551 SPTGMILIITQL
+551 APTGMILIVTQL
-563 VGIKFTYWLKFIWP
+563 VGIKFIYWLKFIWP
-577 YMLILFV
+577 YMLILFI
-584 FLIVLIIV
+584 FLCILIIL
-592 NAILS
+592 NATIF

>member
-1 MKVENRES
+1 MKEEERES
-9 KPLGNL
+9 KPLANL
-15 EKESL
+15 EKERL
-20 ANVLI
+20 TNVLI
-25 DESNSQTEIKE
+25 DESNEFPIETKE
-36 IKESVKKKSKC
+36 KKSKKC
-47 RCSFPS
+47 HKCKCTFPS
-53 AYTVLLII
+53 AYSVLLII
-61 EILIFL
+61 EIVIFI

-82 SSEEKI
+82 SSEEKK

-101 RVNATKEELDKRG
+101 RVNATEEELKKRN

-120 SFLKGIISRPIT
+120 SFINGIITRPIS
-132 IPNTYKRIEGETTNF
+132 IPNTYKKITGETTNF

-159 ASGDICFFVLI
+159 SSADICFFVLI

-177 LVEMDSLSSGMR
+177 LIEMDSLSSGMR

-247 LYLGAICGNMFCTM
+247 LYFGAICGNMFCTM
-261 NATSVVLASIAAGIN
+261 NATSVVLASITAGIN
-276 FADGLVLRIIG
+276 FSEGIVLRIIG
-287 LVLGIIIAVGYL
+287 LIIGIIIAVGYL

-308 DNTKSIVYDIR
+308 DETKSIVYEIKDQ
-319 EKLEDKYLKIKN
+319 LEDKYLKTKKEKQKENN
-331 ENKENKENE
+331 ENNI
-340 NDIEEKEKIISEKEP
+340 DIEESEKDP
-355 LKEDK
+355 LKEEK
-360 NEDKN
+360 AE
-365 KDKNKNGDII
+365 
-375 EITENESNN
+375 EIPSFSENESNN
-384 YKFTCIQKISLVI
+384 DKFTCIQKISLII
-397 FFSGFIALIL
+397 FFLGFLAIIL

-418 MATIFLLLGII
+418 MATIFLILAVI
-429 FMFMLRKGE
+429 FMLMLNKGE
-438 QKAIDIFMKGA
+438 QKAVDVFMKGA

-479 DSMSNLVDGL
+479 ESMSNLVDGL

-503 FLGFF
+503 LIGFF

-551 SPTGMILIITQL
+551 APTGMILIITQL

-577 YMLILFV
+577 YMIILFIY
-584 FLIVLIIV
+584 LIVLIII
-592 NAILS
+592 NAIMS

>member
-1 MKVENRES
+1 MNDERES

-15 EKESL
+15 EKETLTS
-20 ANVLI
+20 VLI
-25 DESNSQTEIKE
+25 TEADSSPIVLSQ
-36 IKESVKKKSKC
+36 KKQRKC
-47 RCSFPS
+47 KNCCSFPS
-53 AYTVLLII
+53 AYTVLIII
-61 EILIFL
+61 EIIIFL

-82 SSEEKI
+82 SSEENK
-88 FIIRIHDVNNTIL
+88 FIIRIHNVNNTII
-101 RVNATKEELDKRG
+101 RVNATKEELDKRN
-114 ISVPLD
+114 ISVPLE
-120 SFLKGIISRPIT
+120 SFLNGIITRPIS
-132 IPNTYKRIEGETTNF
+132 IPNTYKKIEGETTNF
-147 LNLFS
+147 FGLFS

-159 ASGDICFFVLI
+159 ESADICFFVLI

-202 LILILFLISIGGT
+202 LILILILIAIGGT

-233 FLKSGFDGILSMAP
+233 FLQSGFDGILAMAP

-261 NATSVVLASIAAGIN
+261 NATSVVLASITAGIN
-276 FADGLVLRIIG
+276 FSEGIVLRIIG
-287 LVLGIIIAVGYL
+287 LVLSIIIAVAYL

-308 DNTKSIVYDIR
+308 DNTKSIVYDIK
-319 EKLEDKYLKIKN
+319 EELENKYLKPK
-331 ENKENKENE
+331 KENIENN
-340 NDIEEKEKIISEKEP
+340 NDIEEKEKIITEQNP

-360 NEDKN
+360 PEE
-365 KDKNKNGDII
+365 II
-375 EITENESNN
+375 ENESDTN
-384 YKFTCIQKISLVI
+384 KFTCIQKISLI
-397 FFSGFIALIL
+397 ILFSGFIALIL
-407 GVLLLGWSIIQ
+407 GVLLLGWSIVQ
-418 MATIFLLLGII
+418 MATIFLLLAII

-438 QKAIDIFMKGA
+438 QKAIDAFMKGA

-479 DSMSNLVDGL
+479 ESMSNLVDGL
-489 PKIWFAIIMFIIYI
+489 PKIWFSIIMLVIYI
-503 FLGFF
+503 LIGFF

-551 SPTGMILIITQL
+551 APTGMILIVTQL

-577 YMLILFV
+577 YMLILFI
-584 FLIVLIIV
+584 FLCILIIL
-592 NAILS
+592 NATLF

>member
-1 MKVENRES
+1 MNDERES

-15 EKESL
+15 EKETLTS
-20 ANVLI
+20 VLI
-25 DESNSQTEIKE
+25 TEANSSPIVFSQ
-36 IKESVKKKSKC
+36 KKQRKC
-47 RCSFPS
+47 KNCCSFPS
-53 AYTVLLII
+53 AYTVLIII
-61 EILIFL
+61 EIIIFL

-82 SSEEKI
+82 SSEENK
-88 FIIRIHDVNNTIL
+88 FIIRIHDVNNTII
-101 RVNATKEELDKRG
+101 RVNATKEELDKRN
-114 ISVPLD
+114 ISVPLE
-120 SFLKGIISRPIT
+120 SFLNGIITRPIS
-132 IPNTYKRIEGETTNF
+132 IPNTYKKIEGETTNF
-147 LNLFS
+147 FGLFS

-159 ASGDICFFVLI
+159 ESADICFFVLI

-202 LILILFLISIGGT
+202 LILILILIAIGGT

-233 FLKSGFDGILSMAP
+233 FLQSGFDGILAMAP

-261 NATSVVLASIAAGIN
+261 NATSVVLASITAGIN
-276 FADGLVLRIIG
+276 FSEGIVLRIIG
-287 LVLGIIIAVGYL
+287 LVLSIIIAVAYL

-308 DNTKSIVYDIR
+308 DNTKSIVYDIK
-319 EKLEDKYLKIKN
+319 EELENKYLKPK
-331 ENKENKENE
+331 KENIENN
-340 NDIEEKEKIISEKEP
+340 NDIEEKEKIITEQNP

-360 NEDKN
+360 PEE
-365 KDKNKNGDII
+365 II
-375 EITENESNN
+375 ENESDTN
-384 YKFTCIQKISLVI
+384 KFTCIQKISLI
-397 FFSGFIALIL
+397 ILFSGFIALIL
-407 GVLLLGWSIIQ
+407 GVLLLGWSIVQ
-418 MATIFLLLGII
+418 MATIFLLLAII

-438 QKAIDIFMKGA
+438 QKAIDAFMKGA

-479 DSMSNLVDGL
+479 ESMSNLVDGL
-489 PKIWFAIIMFIIYI
+489 PKIWFSIIMLVIYI
-503 FLGFF
+503 LIGFF

-551 SPTGMILIITQL
+551 APTGMILIITQL

-577 YMLILFV
+577 YMLILFI
-584 FLIVLIIV
+584 FLCILIIL
-592 NAILS
+592 NATIF

>member
-1 MKVENRES
+1 MKEEERES
-9 KPLGNL
+9 KPLANL
-15 EKESL
+15 EKERL
-20 ANVLI
+20 TNVLI
-25 DESNSQTEIKE
+25 DESNEFPIETKE
-36 IKESVKKKSKC
+36 KKSKKC
-47 RCSFPS
+47 HKCKCTFPS
-53 AYTVLLII
+53 AYSVLLII
-61 EILIFL
+61 EIVIFI

-82 SSEEKI
+82 SSEEKK

-101 RVNATKEELDKRG
+101 RVNATKEELKKRN

-120 SFLKGIISRPIT
+120 SFINGIITRPIS
-132 IPNTYKRIEGETTNF
+132 IPNTYKKITGETTNF

-159 ASGDICFFVLI
+159 SSADICFFVLI
-170 IGGTLNM
+170 IGGTLNI
-177 LVEMDSLSSGMR
+177 LIEMDSLSSGMR

-247 LYLGAICGNMFCTM
+247 LYFGAICGNMFCTM
-261 NATSVVLASIAAGIN
+261 NATSVVLASITAGIN
-276 FADGLVLRIIG
+276 FSEGIVLRIIG
-287 LVLGIIIAVGYL
+287 LIIGIIIAVGYL

-308 DNTKSIVYDIR
+308 DETKSIVYEIKDQ
-319 EKLEDKYLKIKN
+319 LEDKYLKTKKEKQKENN
-331 ENKENKENE
+331 ENNI
-340 NDIEEKEKIISEKEP
+340 DIEESEKDP
-355 LKEDK
+355 LKEEK
-360 NEDKN
+360 AE
-365 KDKNKNGDII
+365 
-375 EITENESNN
+375 EIPSFSENESNN
-384 YKFTCIQKISLVI
+384 DKFTCIQKISLII
-397 FFSGFIALIL
+397 FFLGFLAIIL

-418 MATIFLLLGII
+418 MATIFLILAVI
-429 FMFMLRKGE
+429 FMLMLNKGE
-438 QKAIDIFMKGA
+438 QKAVDVFMKGA

-479 DSMSNLVDGL
+479 ESMSNLVDGL

-503 FLGFF
+503 LIGFF

-551 SPTGMILIITQL
+551 APTGMILIITQL

-577 YMLILFV
+577 YMLILF
-584 FLIVLIIV
+584 IYLIILIII
-592 NAILS
+592 NAIMS

>member
-1 MKVENRES
+1 MNDVRES

-15 EKESL
+15 EKETLTS
-20 ANVLI
+20 VLI
-25 DESNSQTEIKE
+25 TEADSSPIVLSQ
-36 IKESVKKKSKC
+36 KKQRKC
-47 RCSFPS
+47 KNCCSFPS
-53 AYTVLLII
+53 AYTVLIII
-61 EILIFL
+61 EIIIFL

-82 SSEEKI
+82 SSEENK
-88 FIIRIHDVNNTIL
+88 FIIRIHNVNNTII
-101 RVNATKEELDKRG
+101 RVNATKEELDKRN
-114 ISVPLD
+114 ISVPLE
-120 SFLKGIISRPIT
+120 SFLNGIITRPIS
-132 IPNTYKRIEGETTNF
+132 IPNTYKKIEGETTNF
-147 LNLFS
+147 FGLFS

-159 ASGDICFFVLI
+159 ESADICFFVLI

-202 LILILFLISIGGT
+202 LILILILIAIGGT

-233 FLKSGFDGILSMAP
+233 FLQSGFDGILAMAP

-261 NATSVVLASIAAGIN
+261 NATSVVLASITAGIN
-276 FADGLVLRIIG
+276 FSEGIVLRIIG
-287 LVLGIIIAVGYL
+287 LVLSIIIAVAYL

-308 DNTKSIVYDIR
+308 DNTKSIVYDIK
-319 EKLEDKYLKIKN
+319 EELENKYLKPK
-331 ENKENKENE
+331 KENIENN
-340 NDIEEKEKIISEKEP
+340 NDIEEKEKIITEQNP

-360 NEDKN
+360 PEE
-365 KDKNKNGDII
+365 II
-375 EITENESNN
+375 ENESDTN
-384 YKFTCIQKISLVI
+384 KFTCIQKISLI
-397 FFSGFIALIL
+397 ILFSGFIALIL
-407 GVLLLGWSIIQ
+407 GVLLLGWSIVQ
-418 MATIFLLLGII
+418 MATIFLLLAII

-438 QKAIDIFMKGA
+438 QKAIDAFMKGA

-479 DSMSNLVDGL
+479 ESMSNLVDGL
-489 PKIWFAIIMFIIYI
+489 PKIWFSIIMLVIYI
-503 FLGFF
+503 LIGFF

-537 VNAFMFGQELIGLI
+537 VNAFMFGQELIALI
-551 SPTGMILIITQL
+551 APTGMILIVMQL

-577 YMLILFV
+577 YMLILFI
-584 FLIVLIIV
+584 FLCILIIL
-592 NAILS
+592 NSTIF

>member
-1 MKVENRES
+1 MNDERES

-15 EKESL
+15 EKETLTS
-20 ANVLI
+20 VLI
-25 DESNSQTEIKE
+25 TEADSSPIVLSQ
-36 IKESVKKKSKC
+36 KKQRKC
-47 RCSFPS
+47 KNCCSFPS
-53 AYTVLLII
+53 AYTVLIII
-61 EILIFL
+61 EIIIFL

-82 SSEEKI
+82 SSEENK
-88 FIIRIHDVNNTIL
+88 FIIRIHNVNNTII
-101 RVNATKEELDKRG
+101 RVNATKEELDKRN
-114 ISVPLD
+114 ISVPLE
-120 SFLKGIISRPIT
+120 SFLNGIITRPIS
-132 IPNTYKRIEGETTNF
+132 IPNTYKKIEGETTNF
-147 LNLFS
+147 FGLFS

-159 ASGDICFFVLI
+159 ESADICFFVLI

-202 LILILFLISIGGT
+202 LILILILIAIGGT

-233 FLKSGFDGILSMAP
+233 FLQSGFDGILAMAP

-261 NATSVVLASIAAGIN
+261 NATSVVLASITAGIN
-276 FADGLVLRIIG
+276 FSEGIVLRIIG
-287 LVLGIIIAVGYL
+287 LVLSIIIAVAYL

-308 DNTKSIVYDIR
+308 DNTKSIVYDIK
-319 EKLEDKYLKIKN
+319 EELENKYLKPK
-331 ENKENKENE
+331 KENIENN
-340 NDIEEKEKIISEKEP
+340 NDIEEKEKIITEQNP

-360 NEDKN
+360 PEE
-365 KDKNKNGDII
+365 II
-375 EITENESNN
+375 ENESDTN
-384 YKFTCIQKISLVI
+384 KFTCIQKISLI
-397 FFSGFIALIL
+397 ILFSGFIALIL
-407 GVLLLGWSIIQ
+407 GVLLLGWSIVQ
-418 MATIFLLLGII
+418 MSTIFLLLAII

-438 QKAIDIFMKGA
+438 QKAIDAFMKGA

-479 DSMSNLVDGL
+479 ESMSNLVDGL
-489 PKIWFAIIMFIIYI
+489 PKIWFSIIMLVIYI
-503 FLGFF
+503 LIGFF

-551 SPTGMILIITQL
+551 APTGMILIVTQL

-577 YMLILFV
+577 YMLILFI
-584 FLIVLIIV
+584 FLCILIIL
-592 NAILS
+592 NATIF

>member
-1 MKVENRES
+1 MNDERES

-15 EKESL
+15 EKETLTS
-20 ANVLI
+20 VLI
-25 DESNSQTEIKE
+25 TEADSSPIVLSQ
-36 IKESVKKKSKC
+36 KKQRKC
-47 RCSFPS
+47 KNCCSFPS
-53 AYTVLLII
+53 AYTVLIII
-61 EILIFL
+61 EIIIFL

-82 SSEEKI
+82 SSEENK
-88 FIIRIHDVNNTIL
+88 FIIRIHDVNNTII
-101 RVNATKEELDKRG
+101 RVSATKEELDKRN
-114 ISVPLD
+114 ISVPLE
-120 SFLKGIISRPIT
+120 SFLNGIITRPIS
-132 IPNTYKRIEGETTNF
+132 IPNTYKKIEGETTNF
-147 LNLFS
+147 FGLFS

-159 ASGDICFFVLI
+159 ESADICFFVLI

-202 LILILFLISIGGT
+202 LILILILIAIGGT

-233 FLKSGFDGILSMAP
+233 FLQSGFDGILSMAP

-261 NATSVVLASIAAGIN
+261 NATSVVLASITAGIN
-276 FADGLVLRIIG
+276 FSEGIVLRIIG
-287 LVLGIIIAVGYL
+287 LVLSIIIAVAYL

-308 DNTKSIVYDIR
+308 DNTKSIVYDIK
-319 EKLEDKYLKIKN
+319 EELENKYLKPK
-331 ENKENKENE
+331 KENIENN
-340 NDIEEKEKIISEKEP
+340 NDIEEKEKIITEQNP

-360 NEDKN
+360 PEE
-365 KDKNKNGDII
+365 II
-375 EITENESNN
+375 ENESDTN
-384 YKFTCIQKISLVI
+384 KFTCIQKISLI
-397 FFSGFIALIL
+397 ILFSGFIALIL
-407 GVLLLGWSIIQ
+407 GVLLLGWSIVQ
-418 MATIFLLLGII
+418 MATIFLLLAII

-438 QKAIDIFMKGA
+438 QKAIDAFMKGA

-479 DSMSNLVDGL
+479 ESMSNLVDGL
-489 PKIWFAIIMFIIYI
+489 PKIWFSIIMLVIYI
-503 FLGFF
+503 LIGFF

-551 SPTGMILIITQL
+551 APTGMILIITQL

-577 YMLILFV
+577 YMLILFI
-584 FLIVLIIV
+584 FLCILIIL
-592 NAILS
+592 NATIF

>member
-1 MKVENRES
+1 MKEEERES
-9 KPLGNL
+9 KPLANL
-15 EKESL
+15 EKERL
-20 ANVLI
+20 TNVLI
-25 DESNSQTEIKE
+25 DESNEFPIETKE
-36 IKESVKKKSKC
+36 KKSKKC
-47 RCSFPS
+47 HKCKCTFPS
-53 AYTVLLII
+53 AYSVLLII
-61 EILIFL
+61 EIVIFI

-82 SSEEKI
+82 SSEEKK
-88 FIIRIHDVNNTIL
+88 FIIRIHDLNNTIL
-101 RVNATKEELDKRG
+101 RVNATEEELKKRN

-120 SFLKGIISRPIT
+120 SFINGIITRPIS
-132 IPNTYKRIEGETTNF
+132 IPNTYKKITGETTNF

-159 ASGDICFFVLI
+159 SSADICFFVLI

-177 LVEMDSLSSGMR
+177 LIEMDSLSSGMR

-247 LYLGAICGNMFCTM
+247 LYFGAICGNMFCTM
-261 NATSVVLASIAAGIN
+261 NATSVVLASITAGIN
-276 FADGLVLRIIG
+276 FSEGIVLRIIG
-287 LVLGIIIAVGYL
+287 LIIGIIIAVGYL

-308 DNTKSIVYDIR
+308 DETKSIVYEIKDQ
-319 EKLEDKYLKIKN
+319 LEDKYLKTKKEKQKENN
-331 ENKENKENE
+331 ENNI
-340 NDIEEKEKIISEKEP
+340 DIEESEKDP
-355 LKEDK
+355 LKEEK
-360 NEDKN
+360 AE
-365 KDKNKNGDII
+365 
-375 EITENESNN
+375 EIPSFSENESNN
-384 YKFTCIQKISLVI
+384 NKFTCIQKISLII
-397 FFSGFIALIL
+397 FFLGFLAIIL

-418 MATIFLLLGII
+418 MATIFLILAVI
-429 FMFMLRKGE
+429 FMLMLNKGE
-438 QKAIDIFMKGA
+438 QKAVDVFMKGA

-479 DSMSNLVDGL
+479 ESMSNLVDGL

-503 FLGFF
+503 LIGFF

-551 SPTGMILIITQL
+551 APTGMILIITQL

-577 YMLILFV
+577 YMLILF
-584 FLIVLIIV
+584 IYLIILIII
-592 NAILS
+592 NAIMS

>member
-1 MKVENRES
+1 M
-9 KPLGNL
+9 
-15 EKESL
+15 
-20 ANVLI
+20 
-25 DESNSQTEIKE
+25 
-36 IKESVKKKSKC
+36 
-47 RCSFPS
+47 
-53 AYTVLLII
+53 
-61 EILIFL
+61 
-67 LTYIIPKGLFDTIEY
+67 
-82 SSEEKI
+82 
-88 FIIRIHDVNNTIL
+88 NNTIL
-101 RVNATKEELDKRG
+101 RVNATEEELKKRN

-120 SFLKGIISRPIT
+120 SFINGIITRPIS
-132 IPNTYKRIEGETTNF
+132 IPNTYKKITGETTNF

-159 ASGDICFFVLI
+159 SSADICFFVLI

-177 LVEMDSLSSGMR
+177 LIEMDSLSSGMR

-247 LYLGAICGNMFCTM
+247 LYFGAICGNMFCTM
-261 NATSVVLASIAAGIN
+261 NATSVVLASITAGIN
-276 FADGLVLRIIG
+276 FSEGIVLRIIG
-287 LVLGIIIAVGYL
+287 LIIGIIIAVGYL

-308 DNTKSIVYDIR
+308 DETKSIVYEIKDQ
-319 EKLEDKYLKIKN
+319 LEDKYLKTKKEKQKENN
-331 ENKENKENE
+331 ENNI
-340 NDIEEKEKIISEKEP
+340 DIEESEKDP
-355 LKEDK
+355 LKEEK
-360 NEDKN
+360 AE
-365 KDKNKNGDII
+365 
-375 EITENESNN
+375 EIPSFSENESNN
-384 YKFTCIQKISLVI
+384 DKFTCIQKISLII
-397 FFSGFIALIL
+397 FFLGFLAIIL

-418 MATIFLLLGII
+418 MATIFLILAVI
-429 FMFMLRKGE
+429 FMLMLNKGE
-438 QKAIDIFMKGA
+438 QKAVDVFMKGA

-479 DSMSNLVDGL
+479 ESMSNLVDGL

-503 FLGFF
+503 LIGFF

-551 SPTGMILIITQL
+551 APTGMILIITQL

-577 YMLILFV
+577 YMLILFIY
-584 FLIVLIIV
+584 LIVLIII
-592 NAILS
+592 NAIMS

>member
-1 MKVENRES
+1 MNDERES

-15 EKESL
+15 EKETLTS
-20 ANVLI
+20 VLI
-25 DESNSQTEIKE
+25 TEADSSPIVLSQ
-36 IKESVKKKSKC
+36 KKQRKC
-47 RCSFPS
+47 KNCCSFPS
-53 AYTVLLII
+53 AYTVLIII
-61 EILIFL
+61 EIIIFL

-82 SSEEKI
+82 SSEENK
-88 FIIRIHDVNNTIL
+88 FIIRIHDVNNTII
-101 RVNATKEELDKRG
+101 RVNATKEELDKRN
-114 ISVPLD
+114 ISVPLE
-120 SFLKGIISRPIT
+120 SFLNGIITRPIS
-132 IPNTYKRIEGETTNF
+132 IPNTYKKIEGETTNF
-147 LNLFS
+147 FGLFS

-159 ASGDICFFVLI
+159 ESADICFFVLI

-202 LILILFLISIGGT
+202 LILILILIAIGGT

-233 FLKSGFDGILSMAP
+233 FLQSGFDGILAMAP

-261 NATSVVLASIAAGIN
+261 NATSVVLASITAGIN
-276 FADGLVLRIIG
+276 FSEGIVLRIIG
-287 LVLGIIIAVGYL
+287 LVLSIIIAVAYL

-308 DNTKSIVYDIR
+308 DNTKSIVYDIK
-319 EKLEDKYLKIKN
+319 EELENKYLKPK
-331 ENKENKENE
+331 KENIENN
-340 NDIEEKEKIISEKEP
+340 NDIEEKEKIITEQNP

-360 NEDKN
+360 PEE
-365 KDKNKNGDII
+365 II
-375 EITENESNN
+375 ENESDNN
-384 YKFTCIQKISLVI
+384 KFTCIQKISLI
-397 FFSGFIALIL
+397 ILFSGFIALIL
-407 GVLLLGWSIIQ
+407 GVLLLGWSLVQ
-418 MATIFLLLGII
+418 MATIFLLLAII

-438 QKAIDIFMKGA
+438 QKAIDAFMKGA

-479 DSMSNLVDGL
+479 ESMSNLVDGL
-489 PKIWFAIIMFIIYI
+489 PKIWFSIIMLVIYI
-503 FLGFF
+503 LIGFF

-551 SPTGMILIITQL
+551 APTGMILIITQL

-577 YMLILFV
+577 YMLILFI
-584 FLIVLIIV
+584 FLCILIIL
-592 NAILS
+592 NATIF

>member
-1 MKVENRES
+1 MKEEERES
-9 KPLGNL
+9 KPLANL
-15 EKESL
+15 EKERL
-20 ANVLI
+20 TNVLI
-25 DESNSQTEIKE
+25 DESNEFPIETKE
-36 IKESVKKKSKC
+36 KKPKKC
-47 RCSFPS
+47 HKCKCTFPS
-53 AYTVLLII
+53 AYSVLLII
-61 EILIFL
+61 EILIFI

-82 SSEEKI
+82 SSEEKK

-101 RVNATKEELDKRG
+101 RVNATEEELKKRN

-120 SFLKGIISRPIT
+120 SFINGIITRPIS
-132 IPNTYKRIEGETTNF
+132 IPNTYKKITGETTNF

-159 ASGDICFFVLI
+159 SSADICFFVLI

-177 LVEMDSLSSGMR
+177 LIEMDSLSSGMR

-247 LYLGAICGNMFCTM
+247 LYFGAICGNMFCTM
-261 NATSVVLASIAAGIN
+261 NATSVVLASITAGIN
-276 FADGLVLRIIG
+276 FSEGIVLRIIG
-287 LVLGIIIAVGYL
+287 LIIGIIIAVGYL

-308 DNTKSIVYDIR
+308 DETKSIVYEIKDQ
-319 EKLEDKYLKIKN
+319 LEDKYLKTKKEKQKENN
-331 ENKENKENE
+331 ENNI
-340 NDIEEKEKIISEKEP
+340 DIEESEKDP
-355 LKEDK
+355 LKEEK
-360 NEDKN
+360 AE
-365 KDKNKNGDII
+365 
-375 EITENESNN
+375 EIPSFSENESNN
-384 YKFTCIQKISLVI
+384 DKFTCIQKISLII
-397 FFSGFIALIL
+397 FFLGFLAIIL

-418 MATIFLLLGII
+418 MATIFLILAVI
-429 FMFMLRKGE
+429 FMLMLNKGE
-438 QKAIDIFMKGA
+438 QKAVDVFMKGA

-479 DSMSNLVDGL
+479 ESMSNLVDGL

-503 FLGFF
+503 LIGFF

-537 VNAFMFGQELIGLI
+537 VNSFMFGQELIGLI
-551 SPTGMILIITQL
+551 APTGMILIITSL

-577 YMLILFV
+577 YMLILF
-584 FLIVLIIV
+584 IYLIILIII
-592 NAILS
+592 NAIMS

>member
-1 MKVENRES
+1 MNDERES

-15 EKESL
+15 EKETLTS
-20 ANVLI
+20 VLI
-25 DESNSQTEIKE
+25 TEADSSPIVLSQ
-36 IKESVKKKSKC
+36 KKQRKC
-47 RCSFPS
+47 KNCCSFPS
-53 AYTVLLII
+53 AYTVLIII
-61 EILIFL
+61 EIIIFL

-82 SSEEKI
+82 SSEENK
-88 FIIRIHDVNNTIL
+88 FIIRIHNVNNTII
-101 RVNATKEELDKRG
+101 RVNATKEELDKRN
-114 ISVPLD
+114 ISVPLE
-120 SFLKGIISRPIT
+120 SFLNGIITRPIS
-132 IPNTYKRIEGETTNF
+132 IPNTYKKIEGETTNF
-147 LNLFS
+147 FGLFS

-159 ASGDICFFVLI
+159 ESADICFFVLI

-202 LILILFLISIGGT
+202 LILILILIAIGGT

-233 FLKSGFDGILSMAP
+233 FLQSGFDGILAMAP

-261 NATSVVLASIAAGIN
+261 NATSVVLASITAGIN
-276 FADGLVLRIIG
+276 FSEGIVLRIIG
-287 LVLGIIIAVGYL
+287 LVLSIIIAVAYL

-308 DNTKSIVYDIR
+308 DNTKSIVYDIK
-319 EKLEDKYLKIKN
+319 EELENKYLKPK
-331 ENKENKENE
+331 KENIENN
-340 NDIEEKEKIISEKEP
+340 NDIEEKEKIITEQNP

-360 NEDKN
+360 PEE
-365 KDKNKNGDII
+365 II
-375 EITENESNN
+375 ENESDTN
-384 YKFTCIQKISLVI
+384 KFTCIQKISLI
-397 FFSGFIALIL
+397 ILFSGFIALIL
-407 GVLLLGWSIIQ
+407 GVLLLGWSIVQ
-418 MATIFLLLGII
+418 MSTIFLLLAII

-438 QKAIDIFMKGA
+438 QKAIDAFMKGA

-479 DSMSNLVDGL
+479 ESMSNLVDGL
-489 PKIWFAIIMFIIYI
+489 PKIWFSIIMLVIYI
-503 FLGFF
+503 LIGFF

-551 SPTGMILIITQL
+551 APTGMILIVTQL
-563 VGIKFTYWLKFIWP
+563 VGIKFIYWLKFIWP
-577 YMLILFV
+577 YMLILFI
-584 FLIVLIIV
+584 FLCILIIL
-592 NAILS
+592 NATIF

>member
-1 MKVENRES
+1 MNDERES

-15 EKESL
+15 EKETLTS
-20 ANVLI
+20 VLI
-25 DESNSQTEIKE
+25 TEADSSPIVLSQ
-36 IKESVKKKSKC
+36 KKQRKC
-47 RCSFPS
+47 KNCCSFPS
-53 AYTVLLII
+53 AYTVLIII
-61 EILIFL
+61 EIIIFL

-82 SSEEKI
+82 SSEENK
-88 FIIRIHDVNNTIL
+88 FIIRIHNVNYTII
-101 RVNATKEELDKRG
+101 RVNATKEELDKRN
-114 ISVPLD
+114 ISVPLE
-120 SFLKGIISRPIT
+120 SFLNGIITRPIS
-132 IPNTYKRIEGETTNF
+132 IPNTYKKIEGETTNF
-147 LNLFS
+147 FGLFS

-159 ASGDICFFVLI
+159 ESADICFFVLI

-202 LILILFLISIGGT
+202 LILILILIAIGGT

-233 FLKSGFDGILSMAP
+233 FLQSGFDGILAMAP

-261 NATSVVLASIAAGIN
+261 NATSVVLASITAGIN
-276 FADGLVLRIIG
+276 FSEGIVLRIIG
-287 LVLGIIIAVGYL
+287 LVLSIIIAVAYL

-308 DNTKSIVYDIR
+308 DNTKSIVYDIK
-319 EKLEDKYLKIKN
+319 EELENKYLKPK
-331 ENKENKENE
+331 KENIENN
-340 NDIEEKEKIISEKEP
+340 NDIEEKEKIITEQNP

-360 NEDKN
+360 PEE
-365 KDKNKNGDII
+365 II
-375 EITENESNN
+375 ENESDTN
-384 YKFTCIQKISLVI
+384 KFTCIQKISLI
-397 FFSGFIALIL
+397 ILFSGFIALIL
-407 GVLLLGWSIIQ
+407 GVLLLGWSIVQ
-418 MATIFLLLGII
+418 MATIFLLLAII

-438 QKAIDIFMKGA
+438 QKAIDAFMKGA

-479 DSMSNLVDGL
+479 ESMSNLVDGL
-489 PKIWFAIIMFIIYI
+489 PKIWFSIIMLVIYI
-503 FLGFF
+503 LIGFF

-551 SPTGMILIITQL
+551 APTGMILIITQL

-577 YMLILFV
+577 YMLILFI
-584 FLIVLIIV
+584 FLCVLIIL
-592 NAILS
+592 NATIF

>member
-1 MKVENRES
+1 MNDERES

-15 EKESL
+15 EKETLTS
-20 ANVLI
+20 VLI
-25 DESNSQTEIKE
+25 TEADSSPIVLSQ
-36 IKESVKKKSKC
+36 KKQRKC
-47 RCSFPS
+47 KNCCSFPS
-53 AYTVLLII
+53 AYTVLIII
-61 EILIFL
+61 EIIIFL

-82 SSEEKI
+82 SSEENK
-88 FIIRIHDVNNTIL
+88 FIIRIHNVNNTII
-101 RVNATKEELDKRG
+101 RVNATKEELDKRN
-114 ISVPLD
+114 ISVPLE
-120 SFLKGIISRPIT
+120 SFLNGIITRPIS
-132 IPNTYKRIEGETTNF
+132 IPNTYKKIEGETTNF
-147 LNLFS
+147 FGLFS

-159 ASGDICFFVLI
+159 ESADICFFVLI

-202 LILILFLISIGGT
+202 LILILILIAIGGT

-233 FLKSGFDGILSMAP
+233 FLQSGFDGILAMAP

-261 NATSVVLASIAAGIN
+261 NATSVVLASITAGIN
-276 FADGLVLRIIG
+276 FSEGIVLRIIG
-287 LVLGIIIAVGYL
+287 LVLSIIIAVAYL

-308 DNTKSIVYDIR
+308 DNTKSIVYDIK
-319 EKLEDKYLKIKN
+319 EELENKYLKPK
-331 ENKENKENE
+331 KENIENN
-340 NDIEEKEKIISEKEP
+340 NDIEEKEKIITEQNP

-360 NEDKN
+360 PEE
-365 KDKNKNGDII
+365 II
-375 EITENESNN
+375 ENESDTN
-384 YKFTCIQKISLVI
+384 KFTCIQKISLI
-397 FFSGFIALIL
+397 ILFSGFIALIL
-407 GVLLLGWSIIQ
+407 GVLLLGWSIVQ
-418 MATIFLLLGII
+418 MSTIFLLLAII

-438 QKAIDIFMKGA
+438 QKAIDAFMKGA

-479 DSMSNLVDGL
+479 ESMSNLVDGL
-489 PKIWFAIIMFIIYI
+489 PKIWFSIIMLVIYI
-503 FLGFF
+503 LIGFF

-551 SPTGMILIITQL
+551 APTGMILIITQL

-577 YMLILFV
+577 YMLILFI
-584 FLIVLIIV
+584 FLCILIIL
-592 NAILS
+592 NATIF